1 MMWQVVVTKVL
12 CVLVLLV
19 SGCAILSLSKICS
32 TESDKRKKEVMGLGL
47 LMSLILFMIMFYKVV
62 FI

>member
-1 MMWQVVVTKVL
+1 MWLDITGRVL
-12 CVLVLLV
+12 CVIALLL
-19 SGCAILSLSKICS
+19 SGGTTLSLSRFIGA
-32 TESDKRKKEVMGLGL
+32 EEDRRKKEVMGLGL